1 MTVYVVNYDLRK
13 PGRNYQPLWDR
24 LAAWKAVRGLE
35 SMWFIVTSSTA
46 VQIRDDLKAYV
57 DSNDGLFVGI
67 LGGAAWNN
75 LQGQSGQFVL
85 NQFAAA

>member
-35 SMWFIVTSSTA
+35 SMWFIATSSTA
-46 VQIRDDLKAYV
+46 VQIRDDLKGYIDA
-57 DSNDGLFVGI
+57 NDGLFVGI
-67 LGGAAWNN
+67 LAGAAWHN
-75 LQGQSGQFVL
+75 LQGQSDRFLL
-85 NQFAAA
+85 NQFATA

>member
-35 SMWFIVTSSTA
+35 SMGFIATTA
-46 VQIRDDLKAYV
+46 TAIEIRDDLKVYIDA
-57 DSNDGLFVGI
+57 NDGLFVGL
-67 LGGAAWNN
+67 LGASAWHN
-75 LQGQSGQFVL
+75 LQGHSGQFLL
-85 NQFAAA
+85 NQFATA